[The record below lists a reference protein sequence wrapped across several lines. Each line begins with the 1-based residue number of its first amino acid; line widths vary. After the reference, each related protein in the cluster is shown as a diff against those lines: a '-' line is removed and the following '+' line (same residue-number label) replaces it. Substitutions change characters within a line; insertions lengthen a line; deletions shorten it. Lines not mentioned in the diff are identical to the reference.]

1 MGDDGNGKYLI
12 FGPGA
17 HRIRSPFYNIG
28 DHDVSIMTPVIM
40 HGTWTIVTVRRK
52 KFNNFLTCKLI
63 VLKSISCYLKV
74 PQGQIGLAIDR
85 GQPVLLPP
93 GLHQWDSQTLK
104 YEKGIDLCQHVIELG
119 PYTLLTVDEG

>member
-40 HGTWTIVTVRRK
+40 HGTWTIVTVRRRK
-52 KFNNFLTCKLI
+52 QLREEQFDCIVNPSNVLI
-63 VLKSISCYLKV
+63 LKV

>member
-40 HGTWTIVTVRRK
+40 HGTWTIVTVSRRK
-52 KFNNFLTCKLI
+52 QLREKQLRLNPCN
-63 VLKSISCYLKV
+63 VLKV